1 MARTSIKNHLSW
13 YASHVQVYKSLA
25 EIIAATLRAILKHNK
40 IDYVDIP
47 FRAKTID
54 SFQEKIRRKK
64 YKDPK
69 FEMTDLAG
77 IRVIAYIEA
86 DVGRISNIIQT
97 SFHIHTEFSVDKTT
111 DLGEDRFGYRSVHYV
126 CEIGPSREALP
137 EFSPYKDLLF
147 EIQVRT
153 ALQHTWAEIEHD
165 RSYKFSGDLPPKI
178 KRRFHLVA
186 GLLELAD
193 REFDELTNEI
203 DNYKTEIHRKAD
215 SGNLSIELNS
225 TSILEFI
232 NIKLSRHHPKVSIAP
247 TAISQDLIEELNL
260 FDIKDLKDLDSI
272 LPESLIN
279 LEQKHQV
286 KNNSFGFLRN
296 AMMYADIHKYFEK
309 SWRSSWSGFD
319 ERSIALLS
327 EKYGQ
332 NTLDEIIS
340 EYELDTY
347 SEDAVEMDFD
357 FHEAY
362 AESLD

>member
-1 MARTSIKNHLSW
+1 MNRTSIKGHVAW
-13 YASHVQVYKSLA
+13 YANHEQIYKSLA
-25 EIIAATLRAILKHNK
+25 EIIAATLKALLKHNK
-40 IDYVDIP
+40 IDYVDTP
-47 FRAKTID
+47 HRAKAVD

-69 FEMTDLAG
+69 SEMTDLAG

-86 DVGRISNIIQT
+86 DVARVSKLIQS
-97 SFHIHTEFSVDKTT
+97 SFNVHEEFSVDKTT

-126 CEIGPSREALP
+126 CDIGQNREALP
-137 EFSPYKDLLF
+137 EFSPYKGLLF

-193 REFDELTNEI
+193 REFDELTKEI
-203 DNYKTEIHRKAD
+203 DSYTTEIHRKAD
-215 SGNLSIELNS
+215 SGNLNIELNS

-232 NIKLSRHHPKVSIAP
+232 GIRLSRHQPKYSVVPIAI
-247 TAISQDLIEELNL
+247 TQELIEELNL
-260 FDIKDLKDLDSI
+260 FGVRSLKELDSI

-279 LEQKHQV
+279 LEQKYQV
-286 KNNSFGFLRN
+286 KNNSFGLLRN
-296 AMMYADIHKYFEK
+296 AMMYADIRKYFQK
-309 SWRSSWSGFD
+309 SWRSSWTGFD
-319 ERSIALLS
+319 ERTIALLA

-332 NTLDEIIS
+332 SVLKEIIS
-340 EYELDTY
+340 EYDLDVFN
-347 SEDAVEMDFD
+347 EDDIEIEFD
-357 FHEAY
+357 D
-362 AESLD
+362 SILDNSS